1 MSVCDYKFSRVP
13 AYYKWMYLD
22 GYTHEQIRYAFKNM
36 VLKNSEKDDD
46 EEVNIRIVSTV
57 KKI

>member
-1 MSVCDYKFSRVP
+1 MIEKEIFKNVP
-13 AYYKWMYLD
+13 EYYHWMCLD
-22 GYTHEQIRYAFKNM
+22 GYTPEQIRYAFKKT

>member
-1 MSVCDYKFSRVP
+1 MIEKEIFKNVP
-13 AYYKWMYLD
+13 EYYHWMYLD
-22 GYTHEQIRYAFKNM
+22 GYTPEQIRYALKKT

-57 KKI
+57 KKV